1 MPPRLSQAPG
11 TGPKQDAESRRPR
24 PGPGSLTLTAL
35 GSLIVVAIGL
45 AAYRYVPAL
54 RPQPPD
60 ILIGVPQ
67 APRPPVNAVPQDE
80 AGEERLSPFTPR
92 DFGHRS
98 RFARAVR
105 IAGPFEP
112 LRGDILTN
120 EEVAIAL
127 DGLDSPPASA
137 ICLGGDKRLWACGL
151 QARAALI
158 GHVRGKDLLCT
169 LQSGQPIRSPR
180 DPGTARW
187 TCLVDGRDLALLLVE
202 GGWAKPGGPLPDRE
216 KLAARD
222 GAQAAKRGLWDGDWN
237 IVRVPETGQ

>member
-1 MPPRLSQAPG
+1 MRPEPSQNDARRDGQTAPG
-11 TGPKQDAESRRPR
+11 RPR
-24 PGPGSLTLTAL
+24 PRWRSLALTAAA
-35 GSLIVVAIGL
+35 SLVVVAIGL
-45 AAYRYVPAL
+45 AAYRFIPAL

-60 ILIGVPQ
+60 LLVGVPQ
-67 APRPPVNAVPQDE
+67 APRPVSP
-80 AGEERLSPFTPR
+80 AGLQEDAGDDRLSPFMPR

-98 RFARAVR
+98 RFARPVR

-120 EEVAIAL
+120 EEITIAL

-158 GHVRGKDLLCT
+158 GHVRGKDLICT

-202 GGWAKPGGPLPDRE
+202 GGWARPARPLQDRTMLATRDAA
-216 KLAARD
+216 LAAR
-222 GAQAAKRGLWDGDWN
+222 RGLWDGDWN
-237 IVRVPETGQ
+237 IVRVPETGP